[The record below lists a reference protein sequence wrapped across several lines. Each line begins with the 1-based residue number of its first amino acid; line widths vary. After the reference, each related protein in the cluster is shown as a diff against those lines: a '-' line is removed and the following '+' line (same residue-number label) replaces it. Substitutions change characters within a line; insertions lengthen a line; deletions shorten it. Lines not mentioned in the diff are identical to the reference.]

1 MQNQLSE
8 FNGYFQID
16 FINIYLYNDIFK
28 NMSVSLL
35 AQTLKG
41 SEIIKIGTEINELK
55 RKGEKI
61 ANLTIGDFD
70 PAIFPIPN
78 GLKHGI
84 IDAYHA
90 NHTNYPPADGVTALR
105 ESVSEFLAERYQLE
119 YETNQILIAGG
130 SRPLIYA
137 AYLALVDPGDKVVY
151 PAPSWNNNHYC
162 HLSGATGVAVI
173 TQPEN
178 LFMPTAEELKPH
190 LSGASLLALCSPL
203 NPTGTMFGQE
213 ELEKICDLVI
223 AENKQRKAGE
233 KPLYILYDQI
243 YSLLTFNNK
252 KHVDPVSLRPELKE
266 YVLYIDGISKC
277 FAATGVR
284 VGWAF
289 GPEFIVAKMRS
300 ILGHVGAWSPKAE
313 QLATAKFLKDAVEV
327 DTYLNAFKLQLQKGL
342 DTLYQGIKQL
352 KAEGFEVDAI
362 DPMGAIY
369 LTVKIDYAG
378 KTTPDGEVLKTSADI
393 NFYLIKEA
401 KMALVP
407 FSAFGTG
414 TEVNWFRASVGGCT
428 VKDIEEML
436 PRLKA
441 ALEKLN

>member
-1 MQNQLSE
+1 
-8 FNGYFQID
+8 
-16 FINIYLYNDIFK
+16 
-28 NMSVSLL
+28 MSVSLL

-41 SEIIKIGTEINELK
+41 SEIIKIGAEINELK
-55 RKGEKI
+55 KKGEKI

-70 PAIFPIPN
+70 PNIFPVPN

-90 NHTNYPPADGVTALR
+90 NHTNYPPADGVNILR
-105 ESVSEFLAERYQLE
+105 ENVSAFLAERYQLD
-119 YETNQILIAGG
+119 YGAQQILIAGG

-162 HLSGATGVAVI
+162 HLSGASGIAVM

-223 AENKQRKAGE
+223 EENKKRKAGE

-252 KHVDPVSLRPELKE
+252 KHVDPVSLRPELKD

-289 GPEFIVAKMRS
+289 GPEHIIAKMRS

-313 QLATAKFLKDAVEV
+313 QIATAKFLKDKIEV
-327 DTYLNAFKLQLQKGL
+327 DTYLNTFKGQLQQSL
-342 DTLYQGIKQL
+342 DTLYKGIKNL
-352 KAEGFEVDAI
+352 KAAGLAVDAI

-378 KTTPDGEVLKTSADI
+378 KATPSGTSLQTSADI

-401 KMALVP
+401 GMAMVP

-414 TEVNWFRASVGGCT
+414 SEVNWFRASVGGCT
-428 VKDIEEML
+428 IKDIEDML

-441 ALEKLN
+441 ALEQLK